1 VFEMKVFTF
10 SEARQQL
17 SAVLDLA
24 QSEGEVRVSRR
35 DGRMFVIQPVQSK
48 KSPLAIV
55 GITTYMT
62 NDELLGFIHESRRE

>member
-1 VFEMKVFTF
+1 MKVFSF
-10 SEARQQL
+10 SEARQQF

-48 KSPLAIV
+48 KSPLDIPGVDSSCTAEDI
-55 GITTYMT
+55 
-62 NDELLGFIHESRRE
+62 LSFIHESRRQ